1 MPRSRCRRAAGSW
14 SESHLHKVSASELV
28 TVRLPTNRELPLH
41 DASWR
46 QRTLSYP
53 TCIMQDMSQPSAHRH
68 HAIDYVEL
76 TVTDLEQAKRFY
88 SEAFG
93 WRFNDYGPEYA
104 GIQSPQG
111 GSAPEVGG
119 LTTGQEVRAGGPF
132 VLLYS
137 TDLNRSV
144 EAVKNAGGQVV
155 NGPYEF
161 PGGRRFH
168 FTDPSGNE
176 LGVWAEA

>member
-1 MPRSRCRRAAGSW
+1 MQEMSGPSV
-14 SESHLHKVSASELV
+14 HL
-28 TVRLPTNRELPLH
+28 
-41 DASWR
+41 
-46 QRTLSYP
+46 
-53 TCIMQDMSQPSAHRH
+53 H

-88 SEAFG
+88 TQAFG
-93 WRFNDYGPEYA
+93 WRFTDYGPEYA

-119 LTTGQEVRAGGPF
+119 LRTGQEVRAGGPF
-132 VLLYS
+132 VLLDS
-137 TDLNRSV
+137 TDLNQSV

-168 FTDPSGNE
+168 FTTRAGTNWASGPRRSAGRHQGCCRGAIRRSPG
-176 LGVWAEA
+176 LRMVRRR

>member
-1 MPRSRCRRAAGSW
+1 M
-14 SESHLHKVSASELV
+14 
-28 TVRLPTNRELPLH
+28 T
-41 DASWR
+41 
-46 QRTLSYP
+46 
-53 TCIMQDMSQPSAHRH
+53 MQHMSQPSAHRH

-88 SEAFG
+88 TEAFG

-104 GIQSPQG
+104 GIQSPLG
-111 GSAPEVGG
+111 ASAPEVGG
-119 LTTGQEVRAGGPF
+119 LSMGQEVRAGGPF
-132 VLLYS
+132 ILLYS
-137 TDLNRSV
+137 TDLDRSV
-144 EAVKNAGGQVV
+144 KAVKNAGGQVV

>member
-1 MPRSRCRRAAGSW
+1 VLSRRSRLRR
-14 SESHLHKVSASELV
+14 HLLQGIG
-28 TVRLPTNRELPLH
+28 RPTSRVLPLR
-41 DASWR
+41 DATWR
-46 QRTLSYP
+46 SVHPVGPDLHNAG
-53 TCIMQDMSQPSAHRH
+53 MSQTSAHRH

-76 TVTDLEQAKRFY
+76 TVTNLEQAKRFY

-119 LTTGQEVRAGGPF
+119 LSTGREVRAGGPL

-137 TDLNRSV
+137 TDLDRSV
-144 EAVKNAGGQVV
+144 EAVKDAGGQVV

>member
-1 MPRSRCRRAAGSW
+1 
-14 SESHLHKVSASELV
+14 
-28 TVRLPTNRELPLH
+28 
-41 DASWR
+41 
-46 QRTLSYP
+46 
-53 TCIMQDMSQPSAHRH
+53 MQDMSQPSAHQH

-76 TVTDLEQAKRFY
+76 MVADLAQAKRFY

-104 GIQSPQG
+104 GIQSPRG
-111 GSAPEVGG
+111 ETAPEVGG
-119 LTTGQEVRAGGPF
+119 LRTDQEVRAGGPF

-137 TDLNRSV
+137 TDLDQSV
-144 EAVKNAGGQVV
+144 EAVRNAGGQVV

>member
-1 MPRSRCRRAAGSW
+1 M
-14 SESHLHKVSASELV
+14 SE
-28 TVRLPTNRELPLH
+28 
-41 DASWR
+41 
-46 QRTLSYP
+46 
-53 TCIMQDMSQPSAHRH
+53 PSKHRH

-76 TVTDLEQAKRFY
+76 TVTNIEQAKRFY
-88 SEAFG
+88 TEAFG
-93 WRFNDYGPEYA
+93 WQFNDYGPGYA
-104 GIQSPQG
+104 GIRSSQG
-111 GSAPEVGG
+111 EAEVGG
-119 LTTGQEVRAGGPF
+119 LRAGEETRAGGPL

-137 TDLNRSV
+137 TDLDGSV
-144 EAVKNAGGQVV
+144 EAVRNAGGQVV